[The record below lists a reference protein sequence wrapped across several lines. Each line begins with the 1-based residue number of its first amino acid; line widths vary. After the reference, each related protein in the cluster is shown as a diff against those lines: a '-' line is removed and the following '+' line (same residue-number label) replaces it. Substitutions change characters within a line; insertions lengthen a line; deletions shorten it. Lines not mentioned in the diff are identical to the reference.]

1 MKGKLVLVPT
11 PIAPDLPLEEV
22 ATQLINDSLE
32 KNSSKTT
39 IVVEE
44 AKEGRRRWIKWGFP
58 REMID
63 EFILYNEHSRND
75 SFDGILKR
83 LKDGHTVFI
92 MSDGGLPA
100 FCDPGRK
107 LVKACHER
115 KIKVTATPFPNS
127 ISLAVALSGF
137 DHDRFVFE
145 GFLPKQKEERTRRLK
160 ELEKEKRTLVL
171 MDTPYR
177 LGKMISECSS
187 YFSKRECF
195 LALDLGH
202 PEEELVSAKGTQ
214 IPDVFS
220 QQKRE
225 FILLVNKI

>member
-22 ATQLINDSLE
+22 ASEMISKSL
-32 KNSSKTT
+32 SQSPDKTT

-44 AKEGRRRWIKWGFP
+44 IKEGRRRWIKWGFP
-58 REMID
+58 REVID
-63 EFILYNEHSRND
+63 QFILYNEHSRHDNLD
-75 SFDGILKR
+75 EVVELLK
-83 LKDGHTVFI
+83 KGHTVYL

-100 FCDPGRK
+100 FCDPGRR
-107 LVKACHER
+107 LVETCHQR

-127 ISLAVALSGF
+127 ISLAVALSGL
-137 DHDRFVFE
+137 DHDRFIFE
-145 GFLPKQKEERTRRLK
+145 GFLPKKKEERSARLT
-160 ELEKEKRTLVL
+160 ELESEKRTIVM

-177 LGKMISECSS
+177 LGKMVEECKKH
-187 YFSKRECF
+187 FSKRTCF

-202 PEEELVSAKGTQ
+202 PEEELIYGKGSQ
-214 IPDVFS
+214 IPSGFS

-225 FILLVNKI
+225 FILVISKI